1 MAKQKSE
8 EKEAPSDK
16 EKITVSDP
24 DKEIMDKIKQ
34 RLHPNSKVLKQKP
47 EAFVPDQLNMIIDD
61 LVAYIQE
68 TGLWV
73 SEVIDIQYGK
83 KIRISMGTKLAEIN
97 VFFGKR
103 GFSVVKS
110 PRNGTNADLNDVTAQ
125 LIQSFIYQL

>member
-1 MAKQKSE
+1 M
-8 EKEAPSDK
+8 
-16 EKITVSDP
+16 
-24 DKEIMDKIKQ
+24 
-34 RLHPNSKVLKQKP
+34 
-47 EAFVPDQLNMIIDD
+47 PDQLNMIIDD